1 MPLENHLKEHRARLG
16 VNQSDLG
23 KDHQPDR
30 AGRLFAFRDI
40 GPETGEDLSDKC
52 GGYFY
57 ISGGRGMKNRE
68 SFIKLLLL
76 AVIGAMIGVSGNI
89 LLRFSGEGI
98 KGIYAEMGAA
108 LRHTGWKIESLLIL
122 VVMAVLIGIYRHLRS
137 LWAQEEASEDETA
150 DLCGEQFERWAQTG
164 IVIANTAVGF
174 FIVFGCLAFPG
185 NVEDISQGDGVKYL
199 LLAAVMVFGCI
210 AMAVMEILFYHLMQK
225 RDPSKKGDPV
235 SFNFD
240 KRWLEGCDETE
251 KLVLYQAGYRAFNSM
266 QIVMLIGI
274 ILAVFGKM
282 QFGTGDFPLILLGFM
297 WVIGM
302 LNFGIWKMK
311 GLRKNRT

>member
-1 MPLENHLKEHRARLG
+1 
-16 VNQSDLG
+16 
-23 KDHQPDR
+23 
-30 AGRLFAFRDI
+30 
-40 GPETGEDLSDKC
+40 
-52 GGYFY
+52 
-57 ISGGRGMKNRE
+57 MKNRE

-266 QIVMLIGI
+266 QIVMLTGI

>member
-1 MPLENHLKEHRARLG
+1 
-16 VNQSDLG
+16 
-23 KDHQPDR
+23 
-30 AGRLFAFRDI
+30 
-40 GPETGEDLSDKC
+40 
-52 GGYFY
+52 
-57 ISGGRGMKNRE
+57 MKNRE

-108 LRHTGWKIESLLIL
+108 LRHT
-122 VVMAVLIGIYRHLRS
+122 GIYRHLRS

-225 RDPSKKGDPV
+225 LS
-235 SFNFD
+235 
-240 KRWLEGCDETE
+240 
-251 KLVLYQAGYRAFNSM
+251 
-266 QIVMLIGI
+266 LIHI
-274 ILAVFGKM
+274 SEP
-282 QFGTGDFPLILLGFM
+282 T
-297 WVIGM
+297 
-302 LNFGIWKMK
+302 
-311 GLRKNRT
+311 RRS